1 MLNEMPEYPV
11 CPFCEHQL
19 EDPIPE
25 SLEGSIKL
33 KCPSCSQRYEYF
45 PQMGSYPLDDDLG
58 VQVTKGLLG
67 PHVTTGDSSSEDDVS
82 LTRAL
87 LLGGLCCCTLA
98 IIIPVIVSLILSLF

>member
-1 MLNEMPEYPV
+1 MPEFPV
-11 CPFCEHQL
+11 CPVCEYQL

-33 KCPSCSQRYEYF
+33 KCPFCSQRFEYSH
-45 PQMGSYPLDDDLG
+45 QMGSYPLEDDLG
-58 VQVTKGLLG
+58 VQVAKGLLG
-67 PHVTTGDSSSEDDVS
+67 PHVMTGDSSSDDDVS

-87 LLGGLCCCTLA
+87 LVGGLCCCTLA